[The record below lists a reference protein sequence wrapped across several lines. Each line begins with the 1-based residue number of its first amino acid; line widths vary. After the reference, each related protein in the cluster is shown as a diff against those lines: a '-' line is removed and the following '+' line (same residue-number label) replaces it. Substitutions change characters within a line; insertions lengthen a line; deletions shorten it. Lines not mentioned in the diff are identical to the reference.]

1 MERTLI
7 KIDRNGSKH
16 YKVKVTCDRCNGHGY
31 YAVGVHNGEL
41 VISPFY
47 NGICLKCHGAGKVWG
62 TEIERT
68 PEYQAKLDARREAKA
83 AKIRAELEAKEAERK
98 AREAEEEAKRKAEE
112 ERIRAEKA
120 ISRYVGETG
129 ERITFEAVYEHSAW
143 FEVPGPFGS
152 PETRYVHNFRDEA
165 GNKLIWKT
173 GRGLGFDNGTKVKV
187 RGTVKEH
194 KEYREEKQTILT
206 RCKVEQA

>member
-7 KIDRNGSKH
+7 KIDKNGSKH
-16 YKVKVTCDRCNGHGY
+16 YKVKVTCGRCNGRGY

-47 NGICLKCHGAGKVWG
+47 NGICLRCNGAGKVTA

-83 AKIRAELEAKEAERK
+83 AKIREKYEAEAAERK

-112 ERIRAEKA
+112 ERIREEKA
-120 ISRYVGETG
+120 ISRYVGGKG
-129 ERITFEAVYEHSAW
+129 ERITFRATYEHSAW
-143 FEVPGPFGS
+143 FEIPGPFGR

-173 GRGLGFDNGTKVKV
+173 GCGVGLDTGTAVKV
-187 RGTVKEH
+187 TGTVKEH
-194 KEYREEKQTILT
+194 KEYRDEKQTILT
-206 RCKVEQA
+206 RCKIEQA